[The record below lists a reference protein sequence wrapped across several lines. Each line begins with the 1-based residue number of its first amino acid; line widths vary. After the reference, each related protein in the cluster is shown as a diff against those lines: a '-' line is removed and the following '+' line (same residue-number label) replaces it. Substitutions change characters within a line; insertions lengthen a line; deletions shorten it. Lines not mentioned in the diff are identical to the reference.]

1 VGVMN
6 EPFTLPQPPPIQGGG
21 FVFTGLSLN

>member
-1 VGVMN
+1 VMN